1 MRYLLVV
8 ALPLLA
14 GCEGWFSVVPQSAPA
29 NQKVVI
35 GGLPDQ
41 RPFFGKVERM
51 IDGQTGDFLL
61 ATCGCGE
68 WRALV
73 QMTDGSQWQFP
84 VNFFTESG
92 LANLSSDAQVYG
104 REEDKA
110 MQGLVQA
117 LDGHLTGDTEKG
129 MLNHRVDAF
138 RGDMHGTDITACV
151 RCHVGDDPIYPRPP
165 THPVYVPGVTN
176 CFDCHDVTIE

>member
-1 MRYLLVV
+1 MRILLI
-8 ALPLLA
+8 ASLPLLA
-14 GCEGWFSVVPQSAPA
+14 GCNNWFSVVPKEAPA

-73 QMTDGSQWQFP
+73 QMTDGSQWQLP

-92 LANLSSDAQVYG
+92 LADLTSDAQVYG

-110 MQGLVQA
+110 LLGLVQA
-117 LDGHLTGDTEKG
+117 MDGHLTGDTEKA
-129 MLNHRVDAF
+129 MFNYRVDAF
-138 RGDMHGTDITACV
+138 RGETHTTDITACV
-151 RCHVGDDPIYPRPP
+151 RCHIGDDPIFPRPP

-176 CFDCHDVTIE
+176 CFDCHEVNIE